1 MKNKML
7 AFGLAL
13 ILGALILSGCVAGAA
28 DDLVGSEWVLL
39 SLNGNSLIEDTDI
52 TLYFEEELLG
62 GSAGCNGYG
71 GGRDSGKYV
80 ATDKGSLTIPQL
92 AVTVMFC
99 SEPEGIMEQEEA
111 YIHALHNAATYQ
123 VIEDRLEIA
132 DADGETTLVF
142 ARKE

>member
-1 MKNKML
+1 ML

-13 ILGALILSGCVAGAA
+13 ILGALILSGCVPGAA

-71 GGRDSGKYV
+71 GGRDSGRYV
-80 ATDKGSLTIPQL
+80 ATDKGTLTIPQL

-111 YIHALHNAATYQ
+111 YIRALHDAATYQ
-123 VIEDRLEIA
+123 VIEGRLEIA
-132 DADGETTLVF
+132 DANGETTLVF
-142 ARKE
+142 APKE